1 MKKELRKALEKKISA
16 AVSGALP
23 SEQKVAISKSKKAID
38 EAAQLVAKKFSKAL
52 KSIEVSTLIN
62 RDLSWLSFNAR
73 VLQEAEDESVP
84 LIERLRF

>member
-38 EAAQLVAKKFSKAL
+38 EAAQLTFAEKSERSKKEKSRSL
-52 KSIEVSTLIN
+52 KKEEIV
-62 RDLSWLSFNAR
+62 
-73 VLQEAEDESVP
+73 
-84 LIERLRF
+84 

>member
-38 EAAQLVAKKFSKAL
+38 EAAQLVKKEE
-52 KSIEVSTLIN
+52 IV
-62 RDLSWLSFNAR
+62 
-73 VLQEAEDESVP
+73 
-84 LIERLRF
+84 